1 MPVQRIS
8 KPFKDISASFKSN
21 PLNSD
26 LIGLKNANAIARSI
40 RNLILTEPGEKPFQP
55 DLGSEVY
62 TSLFETLDQIT
73 ASNIK
78 QQIENTVLKYEPRVE
93 LGSVIVDANTFKNA
107 FDVQINYEIIGVDMN
122 IISKSGSWYA
132 YGDTKLGQGRDAV
145 KEILKDNPE
154 LFEELENKI
163 VEQLNN

>member
-1 MPVQRIS
+1 MPVQRVS

-26 LIGLKNANAIARSI
+26 LIGLKNANAIARAI

-62 TSLFETLDQIT
+62 SSLFNTLDQIT

-78 QQIENTVLKYEPRVE
+78 QQIENTIIKYEPRVDLDE
-93 LGSVIVDANTFKNA
+93 VVVEANQYKNA
-107 FDVQINYEIIGVDMN
+107 FDVQIFYEIVGIVAEPQQ
-122 IISKSGSWYA
+122 IQFA
-132 YGDTKLGQGRDAV
+132 L
-145 KEILKDNPE
+145 E
-154 LFEELENKI
+154 LTR
-163 VEQLNN
+163 